1 MISNSPGTVVDIA
14 DHEYLA
20 LCMSFFSIA
29 PLNGPVTGPL
39 IGGFVYEDLGWR
51 WENWL
56 AMILA
61 ALAVVMLA
69 MVKETYAPALL
80 KKKAARM
87 RKETGDDRWWCR
99 HDQRI
104 STLALLRINL
114 SRPFV
119 LAATEPILW
128 FFNIWSV
135 RLPYVNKH
143 SP

>member
-1 MISNSPGTVVDIA
+1 
-14 DHEYLA
+14 
-20 LCMSFFSIA
+20 
-29 PLNGPVTGPL
+29 
-39 IGGFVYEDLGWR
+39 
-51 WENWL
+51 
-56 AMILA
+56 MILA